1 MTQNNTPGFSADFRR
16 RLKDNRPT
24 RWVRFSI
31 VLILFVLWVAWMGNW
46 WLLPGA
52 LLLFDIYI
60 TGYIPF
66 TWWKKSKN
74 KAVRGVMSWVD
85 AIVYALILVYFLFA
99 FVGQNYQIPS
109 SSLEKTLYTGDYL
122 FVNKAVYGPR
132 VPMTPVYFPL
142 VHNELPFGLG
152 KSYLDKPS
160 VGYKRL
166 KGMRDVESGD
176 IVVFNFPAGDT
187 VMSKV
192 PNPDYYSLIAMHGR
206 DRVVNDKV
214 TFGDVVYRPVDRR
227 EN

>member
-85 AIVYALILVYFLFA
+85 AIVYALILVYFLNF
-99 FVGQNYQIPS
+99 
-109 SSLEKTLYTGDYL
+109 YL
-122 FVNKAVYGPR
+122 IK
-132 VPMTPVYFPL
+132 
-142 VHNELPFGLG
+142 
-152 KSYLDKPS
+152 
-160 VGYKRL
+160 
-166 KGMRDVESGD
+166 
-176 IVVFNFPAGDT
+176 I
-187 VMSKV
+187 
-192 PNPDYYSLIAMHGR
+192 I
-206 DRVVNDKV
+206 
-214 TFGDVVYRPVDRR
+214 
-227 EN
+227 